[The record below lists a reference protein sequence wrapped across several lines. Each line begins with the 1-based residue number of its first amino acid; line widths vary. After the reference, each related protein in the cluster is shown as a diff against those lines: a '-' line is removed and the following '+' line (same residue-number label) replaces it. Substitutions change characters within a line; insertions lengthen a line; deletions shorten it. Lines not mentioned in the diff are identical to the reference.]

1 MIIFNN
7 NDKVDIEKFIQ
18 MYKINV
24 NVINIEFKNSY
35 LDNPNLFDAMCD
47 IIESLMYQE
56 DRVLITINNLNLA
69 YSNLPEELANN
80 QMYKYKMPLLLK
92 AMISSGHEIAIL
104 AIKGDVQSDMLE
116 LDEINGIDIFYSEAE
131 LFNHVKKNIL

>member
-35 LDNPNLFDAMCD
+35 LDNPNLFDTMCD
-47 IIESLMYQE
+47 IIEALMYQE

-80 QMYKYKMPLLLK
+80 HMYKYKMPILLE

-116 LDEINGIDIFYSEAE
+116 LNEIDGIDIFYSEAE
-131 LFNHVKKNIL
+131 LFNHVKNNIL